1 MKKNSHSRPIL
12 IAHRGESYDAPE
24 NTITAINL
32 AWLQNAD
39 AVEIDI
45 HLTKDNE
52 IVVIHDS
59 NTKRTSG
66 VSSVVKFRSLEE
78 LKKLDV
84 GSSKGEKWI
93 NERIPVLQEV
103 LKIIP
108 PEKSI
113 FIEVKCTIELFD
125 ALKNVLETSALNNS
139 QIKLIGFDLRVMS
152 SLKKSFPLYDVY
164 WCKRI
169 NREKIILTQW
179 GWDKVIAVAK
189 KNNLDGLNLS
199 YSGCLNKKVV
209 EKIKS
214 NDLKLYVW
222 IVNDPR
228 KADRLI
234 SYGVDGI
241 MSDRTGW
248 LRNKINLS
256 GNLAE

>member
-1 MKKNSHSRPIL
+1 MKKNSHSRPVL

-113 FIEVKCTIELFD
+113 FIEIKCGIELFD

-169 NREKIILTQW
+169 DKEKIILTQQ
-179 GWDKVIAVAK
+179 GWDKIITAVK
-189 KNNLDGLNLS
+189 ENNLDGLNLS
-199 YSGCLNKKVV
+199 YSGCLNKRIV
-209 EKIKS
+209 EIIKS
-214 NDLKLYVW
+214 NDIKLFVW
-222 IVNDPR
+222 TINDPQ
-228 KADRLI
+228 KVNKLI

-241 MSDRTGW
+241 MSDRAGW
-248 LRNKINLS
+248 LKNKINEL
-256 GNLAE
+256 GNSAE